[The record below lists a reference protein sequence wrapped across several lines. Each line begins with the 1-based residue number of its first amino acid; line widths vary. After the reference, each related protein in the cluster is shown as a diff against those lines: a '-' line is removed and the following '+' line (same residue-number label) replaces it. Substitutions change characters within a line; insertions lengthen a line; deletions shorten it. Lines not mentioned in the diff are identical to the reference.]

1 MSRPRTLPE
10 GVPLSSLETTVFTL
24 LYTMCKDA
32 EHRSI
37 VAYALLILEDIQ
49 LWAFS
54 WVPKAVFGLPAIVR
68 KIFYPLY
75 FVDSYT
81 GYAVLLWLCLAIL
94 VATIALIAFTAFS
107 LNRGR
112 FQWMWPLILLRNLS
126 ALITTVFFMP
136 FLEIFVTLVVCQVD
150 DSTGQRVLTEFPEHE
165 CFGSNMPL
173 FVLSIVGLLITLP
186 FGLFL
191 NYIYV
196 IPKPDSRNPLAKAHG
211 MLDVLYFL
219 LKTLLVFVSLL
230 TSIKVRL
237 IIVMLI
243 SLVLIVAY
251 LNYMPHF
258 SHRVNSLR
266 VSIFTSSLVSS
277 IVALASNVANS
288 KSYAPLG
295 ILAGMVPIA
304 LAGGWIITER
314 VRRGKVQR
322 IMTLLRRRMEMQ
334 ASQPEENKLR
344 GGEKK
349 PQLLHTALQDRRT
362 SLKRRGSS
370 KHDLESGNGT
380 GVPVVNVSAPCPSTD
395 IGSDFM
401 ADVSD
406 LATVEQYKTVFSRK
420 AIILPTVFNTPM
432 DADIACRFLRDAE
445 ISPASRKIMT
455 LIFEQALEQY
465 PKQAQLAL
473 MYTFYLSR
481 WGDDADECLHQLHCA
496 KSNHPSL
503 DVRFRIFMEER
514 DFQQNTRSEE
524 VGASSLNVAAYVEYQ
539 SLERQAISS
548 HLASLVAIKAFWAF
562 LAADGVDT
570 GILAGHL
577 NSMHKTQKDAVEYYE
592 KIIARYPSKQIL
604 RMYAKYMLTIAN
616 NQEVGDQLLK
626 RADDIEHQEGSGYMH
641 PAAKGSTEVP
651 SAVTPPQTAYGLGQV
666 PGVSAIRTETIMES
680 PSGELEAPPVPR
692 SSVPSHVRDRDMTRS
707 ASFEV
712 PQSFTSL
719 PQNITIHRSLPRKT
733 AFGGMSEWAKNATP
747 EPSFLERDE
756 EQGRQA
762 VAKEQATFGASR
774 SQASSNNSSKELRRQ
789 KARSLRLTENLLAPI
804 IRLAI
809 FVRLCCLCLLGLL
822 IANYLVSVSLFDA
835 PDSFLASLEDATRA
849 RRGAMLA
856 SQEMRLMSVFATQGN
871 EDIWEYHH
879 TKLSGEA
886 GRFRTLILPILYD
899 NVNDDATAPILRA
912 AAASF
917 TSVKKVTLYNAYTL
931 GTMLADSMRD
941 LLNLKYDDWRAPAIM
956 QNIDLRMW
964 LDNCLAIGDA
974 FNGFAEASLQTYL
987 TASSKRNIIVIA
999 LMLVS
1004 VVVIVVTAL
1013 FINLMIHHALVKQ
1026 RIVLKALNKI
1036 SGKDRRKV
1044 LDMVEE
1050 EVEEF
1055 LEYESADG
1063 QHDAAPPQT
1072 IATVNTGSS
1081 RKSLIISFL
1090 ALMFLGAISMS
1101 LFIPP
1106 LISLKSSD
1114 ETAKSIMLSNN
1125 RRYTFQT
1132 IGMLS
1137 HELPAADT
1145 NTWAPYRVQHELT
1158 YRIWKLQEQHKS
1170 LLDGTAGVKS
1180 TNDIPELA
1188 TWCRTGGM
1196 CLADSGC
1203 DNRPFNVSIGYTQ
1216 DLLLSGLDS
1225 AIATYLDHAQRF
1237 LLSPTYSYDD
1247 PNLYFLANLED
1258 DLADGLS
1265 TVDTILL
1272 QVSKDKNVVYI
1283 EWEKILF
1290 SVAIV
1295 YFVGFYTL
1303 SFMRM
1308 FATIRAHMAQI
1319 TSCIFWI
1326 PPEISA
1332 ANSELTKFMVS
1343 GIVEDEK
1350 DK

>member
-1 MSRPRTLPE
+1 MSRAPRTFAE
-10 GVPLSSLETTVFTL
+10 GAPPSSLETTVFTL

-37 VAYALLILEDIQ
+37 VAYVLLILEDIQ

-54 WVPKAVFGLPAIVR
+54 WVPQAVFGLPAVVR
-68 KIFYPLY
+68 KVFYPLY
-75 FVDSYT
+75 FVESYA
-81 GYAVLLWLCLAIL
+81 GYTIMLWLCLATL
-94 VATIALIAFTAFS
+94 VATTALIAFTAFS

-136 FLEIFVTLVVCQVD
+136 FLEIFVALVVCQVD
-150 DSTGQRVLTEFPEHE
+150 TSGQRVVSAFPEQE

-230 TSIKVRL
+230 TSIEVRL
-237 IIVMLI
+237 IILMLI
-243 SLVLIVAY
+243 NLVLIVTY

-266 VSIFTSSLVSS
+266 VSIFTSSLGSS
-277 IVALASNVANS
+277 IVALASTVAGTS
-288 KSYAPLG
+288 SYAPLG
-295 ILAGMVPIA
+295 ILVGMVPLA
-304 LAGGWIITER
+304 LAGGWIMTEH

-322 IMTLLRRRMEMQ
+322 IMTLLRRRLEMQ
-334 ASQPEENKLR
+334 ASQPDENKLR

-362 SLKRRGSS
+362 SLKRRASS
-370 KHDLESGNGT
+370 KLDLESGTNNAS
-380 GVPVVNVSAPCPSTD
+380 VPVVSVPAPYPDAGSTE
-395 IGSDFM
+395 FN
-401 ADVSD
+401 D
-406 LATVEQYKTVFSRK
+406 LLTVEQYKTVFARK
-420 AIILPTVFNTPM
+420 AIKLPTVFNTPM

-445 ISPASRKIMT
+445 ISAASRKLMT

-496 KSNHPSL
+496 KSNHPTL

-514 DFQQNTRSEE
+514 DFEQNTRSEE

-577 NSMHKTQKDAVEYYE
+577 NNMHKTQKDAVEYYE

-616 NQEVGDQLLK
+616 NHEVGDQLLK
-626 RADDIEHQEGSGYMH
+626 RADDIEHQEGSVHLH
-641 PAAKGSTEVP
+641 PAPKGSGNLSGP
-651 SAVTPPQTAYGLGQV
+651 VTSPQAAYGLGAV
-666 PGVSAIRTETIMES
+666 PGVSSVRTETIAES
-680 PSGELEAPPVPR
+680 PSGEIEPPPVLPR
-692 SSVPSHVRDRDMTRS
+692 SVVPSHVKDRDMARS

-712 PQSFTSL
+712 PPAFTIL
-719 PQNITIHRSLPRKT
+719 PANPVNRSLPRKT
-733 AFGGMSEWAKNATP
+733 AFGGMAEWAKISTP
-747 EPSFLERDE
+747 ETSFLDRDE

-774 SQASSNNSSKELRRQ
+774 SQASSNNSSKEIRRQ

-822 IANYLVSVSLFDA
+822 IANYLVSVSLFNA
-835 PDSFLASLEDATRA
+835 PNSFLASLENATRA
-849 RRGAMLA
+849 RRGAMFA
-856 SQEMRLMSVFATQGN
+856 AQEMRLMSVYAAQGN
-871 EDIWEYHH
+871 ADIWAYHQA
-879 TKLSGEA
+879 KLSYEYGL
-886 GRFRTLILPILYD
+886 FRTLILPTLYG

-917 TSVKKVTLYNAYTL
+917 TSPRKVTLYNAYSL
-931 GTMLADSMRD
+931 GAMLADSMRD
-941 LLNLKYDDWRAPAIM
+941 LLNLNYADWQAPAIT
-956 QNIDLRMW
+956 QNIDVRMW

-974 FNGFAEASLQTYL
+974 FDGFAQASLSSYIS
-987 TASSKRNIIVIA
+987 ASSKRNIIVVA

-1036 SGKDRRKV
+1036 SSKDRRKI
-1044 LDMVEE
+1044 LDVVEE

-1063 QHDAAPPQT
+1063 EHDAAPPQT
-1072 IATVNTGSS
+1072 RGEKRGSS
-1081 RKSLIISFL
+1081 RTSLFISFL
-1090 ALMFLGAISMS
+1090 ALVFLGAISLS

-1106 LISLKSSD
+1106 LISLQSSD
-1114 ETAKSIMLSNN
+1114 ETAKSIVLSNN

-1137 HELPAADT
+1137 HELPAGDT

-1158 YRIWKLQEQHKS
+1158 YRIWKLQQQHQS
-1170 LLDGTAGVKS
+1170 LLDGTDGVTS
-1180 TNDIPELA
+1180 TNNIPELA
-1188 TWCRTGGM
+1188 AWCRTGGL
-1196 CLADSGC
+1196 CLTPTGC
-1203 DNRPFNVSIGYTQ
+1203 TNRPFNASIGFTQ
-1216 DLLLSGLDS
+1216 DVLLSGLDS
-1225 AIATYLDHAQRF
+1225 VIATYLDHAQRF

-1247 PNLYFLANLED
+1247 PNLYFVTNLED
-1258 DLADGLS
+1258 DLADGL
-1265 TVDTILL
+1265 TMVDSILL
-1272 QVSKDKNVVYI
+1272 QISKDKNVVYI

-1290 SVAIV
+1290 SVAII

-1326 PPEISA
+1326 PAEISA
-1332 ANSELTKFMVS
+1332 ANSDLTKFMIS
-1343 GIVEDEK
+1343 GIVEVEK
-1350 DK
+1350 DKT